1 MVDAFTTYPTE
12 IKLLIIIGVNEP
24 PQFPDLKLQ
33 RCRADAVAQS
43 GRTWLSAHGTD
54 VVGPNAGHVAA
65 GNHGKSPVVPKTVC
79 LCVLSVSFGQ

>member
-1 MVDAFTTYPTE
+1 MF
-12 IKLLIIIGVNEP
+12 IGVNEP
-24 PQFPDLKLQ
+24 SQSPDLKLFL

-65 GNHGKSPVVPKTVC
+65 ENHGKSPVVPKTVR
-79 LCVLSVSFGQ
+79 LCFLSVSFGQ